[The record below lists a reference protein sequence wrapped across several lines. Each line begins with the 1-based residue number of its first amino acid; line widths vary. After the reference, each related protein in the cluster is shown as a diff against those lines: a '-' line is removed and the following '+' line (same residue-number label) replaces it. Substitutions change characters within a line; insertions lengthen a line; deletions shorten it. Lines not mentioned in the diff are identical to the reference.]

1 VIKHVF
7 SWSALKV
14 KVYLD
19 AKQIMFKT
27 NFITRNKIINHIFEK
42 QIVISRN
49 LYLKINTAAI
59 VYNYG
64 KDNNYANKVMNIL
77 FTKFSNTSVKVL
89 YYNIKLLQSKH
100 YNSNKFDIFS
110 WLILRDVY

>member
-1 VIKHVF
+1 MCTIYRDTVTGICGIPVIKNGF
-7 SWSALKV
+7 SWSALRV

-19 AKQIMFKT
+19 AKQVMFKT

-42 QIVISRN
+42 QNVISSN

-64 KDNNYANKVMNIL
+64 KENKYAIKVMNIL
-77 FTKFSNTSVKVL
+77 FTKFSNTSANVL

-100 YNSNKFDIFS
+100 
-110 WLILRDVY
+110 